1 MKTLIAAAAAFGL
14 VAIAAPAFAET
25 QVGIGYTNLDA
36 RNTDLGSVDASVSY
50 NTASMF
56 GLEAQ
61 GGFGVKSDG
70 SGAAKVKEN
79 WNFAGYGTVTAPIN
93 DVFSVRG
100 RLGYGWVDLKSGA
113 GGSNTE
119 NGIAGGAGVQ
129 LMMSPTNGVRV
140 DYTYQ
145 DFDHGHSNNWGAQFV
160 HKF

>member
-14 VAIAAPAFAET
+14 FAIAAPAFADT
-25 QVGIGYTNLDA
+25 QLGLGYTNLDSN
-36 RNTDLGSVDASVSY
+36 NTDLGSVDASISWDS
-50 NTASMF
+50 ASMF

-61 GGFGVKSDG
+61 GGVGVKSDG
-70 SGAAKVKEN
+70 SGAAKVKEQ
-79 WNFAGYGTVTAPIN
+79 WNLAAYGTVRAPIS
-93 DVFSVRG
+93 DMLSVRG
-100 RLGYGWVDLKSGA
+100 RLGYGGVNVKTPA

-129 LMMSPTNGVRV
+129 LMFNPSNGVRV

-145 DFDHGHSNNWGAQFV
+145 DLDHGHSNNWGAQFV